1 MLRSSSV
8 GLTDTPVVLRTR
20 VAAPSIRGASLASCW
35 PLPQQL
41 LPVSATGG
49 GRRRCWAYSAEEL
62 FLISRLSRS
71 AERSKR
77 IFTKGAVAGNAV
89 CRCNPSREKAILE
102 NPQIFQNCKYK
113 NIFSAEDG

>member
-1 MLRSSSV
+1 LARS
-8 GLTDTPVVLRTR
+8 
-20 VAAPSIRGASLASCW
+20 
-35 PLPQQL
+35 
-41 LPVSATGG
+41 
-49 GRRRCWAYSAEEL
+49 E
-62 FLISRLSRS
+62 
-71 AERSKR
+71 ERSKR